1 MLSIGSIILRHRTI
15 HIEVVP
21 ADQEKVLGPIGGV
34 CPGDV
39 VKITGVFV
47 IDTDHG
53 MHSELHPAYKIEI
66 LSRRQNATWPH
77 VSLTYLPSS
86 GERQVNALSARLV

>member
-1 MLSIGSIILRHRTI
+1 
-15 HIEVVP
+15 
-21 ADQEKVLGPIGGV
+21 VLGPIGGV

-66 LSRRQNATWPH
+66 LSRGQNATWPQCIINIPPE
-77 VSLTYLPSS
+77 LKREA
-86 GERQVNALSARLV
+86 G